1 MVAIRRFLLLAR
13 ALPRGE
19 RGIAVPTALMAL
31 VASFGLA
38 SVAVMSTVDVQQGTK
53 RDHDS
58 KEAIAAADAGAN
70 IALLRLNRFLPSLST
85 THPCV
90 GPSGEYQTAT
100 GGWCPATATEQVGG
114 AYYSYRV
121 SAFTESGAIDVVS
134 VGSSG
139 TVSRRVNVSL
149 IAGTP
154 KNIFAKERLIGQD
167 RIEITGNETRIDTDF
182 GTNGDIVTSGNP
194 TLCGNAR
201 HGIGKDGPTPSCGK
215 QKTEGNQPLPPIA
228 PPSNIATV
236 NDNCR
241 LSQTCTGEKAGQVD
255 IYSKKVTS
263 NNPWVASIRKIDVA
277 SKEHLTMNGAIY
289 WVCQVEIQGT
299 LYMAAKTAVQIF
311 VDTPENCG
319 LKPGDVQVNIGSQ
332 ARVESSFDPD
342 QGIFEIPAIYV
353 LGDGAVKMDGAPE
366 SENEVMIYAPYSEV
380 DLGGKASWTGMI
392 AGRTLKIHGNPSIKS
407 DPNLKLPEPNVA
419 SIFQRTRY
427 VECTGVVVSP
437 PNASC

>member
-1 MVAIRRFLLLAR
+1 MAALHRFLGLAR
-13 ALPRGE
+13 ALRHDE
-19 RGIAVPTALMAL
+19 RGIAVPTAMMAL
-31 VASFGLA
+31 IASFGLA
-38 SVAVMSTVDVQQGTK
+38 SVAVMSTVDVQQGTQ

-70 IALLRLNRFLPSLST
+70 IALLRLNRFLPYLST

-90 GPSGEYQTAT
+90 GPGGEYQTPTA
-100 GGWCPATATEQVGG
+100 GWCPSTATEPVGG
-114 AYYSYRV
+114 ASYSYRV
-121 SAFTESGAIDVVS
+121 SAFTEGGAVEVVA
-134 VGSSG
+134 VGASG
-139 TVSRRVNVSL
+139 TVSRRVNVKL
-149 IAGTP
+149 LAGTP

-167 RIEITGNETRIDTDF
+167 RIEIDGTDTRIDTDF

-215 QKTEGNQPLPPIA
+215 QKTEGNQSLPPIA

-255 IYSKKVTS
+255 IYSKKLTK
-263 NNPWVASIRKIDVA
+263 NNPWVSEIRKIDVA
-277 SKEHLTMNGAIY
+277 SKEHLTMGGAIY

-299 LYMAAKTAVQIF
+299 LYMPAKTAVQIF
-311 VDTPENCG
+311 VDTPEHCG
-319 LKPGDVQVNIGSQ
+319 LKPGAVQVNIGSQ
-332 ARVESSFDPD
+332 ARVESSFDPN

-366 SENEVMIYAPYSEV
+366 SDNEVMIYAPYSEI
-380 DLGGKASWTGMI
+380 DLGGKANWVGML
-392 AGRTLKIHGNPSIKS
+392 AGRTLKIHGNPKVRS
-407 DPNLKLPEPNVA
+407 DPNLKLPEINVA

-427 VECTGVVVSP
+427 VECTGAVASP